1 MEDIVM
7 ATKIETKLTS
17 EPLRKEIILDL
28 VHVAGPCVTL
38 LLPRYRP
45 GEPSEPAAA
54 ILKTDLQEAAK
65 KLVARRIPEP
75 LIAEL
80 LEPLHKLSRDEE
92 LLAGSGSAR
101 VIFRSLLVLRQFELP
116 VAPSPEQSCTVG
128 ECFWIRPILPSIS
141 LPTKVYVL
149 EVTKKDVVLLACS
162 LTGVARVE
170 LGKETPKTL
179 DEALGFDPPDHDLM
193 NRSAAGPST
202 GKMRG
207 VQFGTGSG
215 RETQHAHLHDFYR
228 AVDRGLSETLRS
240 NEPLVLAGVD
250 VDVAIYRSISTYSN
264 LQEQAIHGSPGD
276 VFSQAQILRRAQ
288 DIALFDLQ
296 RRMALE
302 MAESKERLAPAR
314 FSTDLESI
322 LRAALKGRVSDLYL
336 DENGQRMGTFDGKD
350 LGGPTNWHDEDLL
363 NVGAVETLLRGGAVY
378 SLPSHLMS
386 GAIAAAAFRY

>member
-1 MEDIVM
+1 M

-80 LEPLHKLSRDEE
+80 LEPLHKRSRDEE

-101 VIFRSLLVLRQFELP
+101 VIFRSLGVLRQFELP
-116 VAPSPEQSCTVG
+116 VAPSPERACTVG

-141 LPTKVYVL
+141 LPTNVYVL
-149 EVTKKDVVLLACS
+149 EVTKKDVVLLAC
-162 LTGVARVE
+162 A
-170 LGKETPKTL
+170 
-179 DEALGFDPPDHDLM
+179 
-193 NRSAAGPST
+193 
-202 GKMRG
+202 MRG

-240 NEPLVLAGVD
+240 NEPLVLAGVE

-264 LQEQAIHGSPGD
+264 LLEQAIHGSPGD

-296 RRMALE
+296 RRVALE

>member
-1 MEDIVM
+1 MEDFMM
-7 ATKIETKLTS
+7 ATKIDTKLTS
-17 EPLRKEIILDL
+17 EPLRKETILDL
-28 VHVAGPCVTL
+28 LQVAGPSVTL
-38 LLPRYRP
+38 LLPPYRP
-45 GEPSEPAAA
+45 GERGGPLPAL
-54 ILKTDLQEAAK
+54 LKTDLQEAAK
-65 KLVARRIPEP
+65 KLVARRIAEP

-80 LEPLHKLSRDEE
+80 LEPLYKLSRDEE
-92 LLAGSGSAR
+92 LLAGSGSGR
-101 VIFRSLLVLRQFELP
+101 VIFRALGVLRQCELP
-116 VAPSPEQSCTVG
+116 VAPSPEQGCTVG

-141 LPTKVYVL
+141 LPTNVYVL

-170 LGKETPKTL
+170 LGKKTPNTL
-179 DEALGFDPPDHDLM
+179 DEALGFDAPDHDLM

-202 GKMRG
+202 GAMRG

-215 RETQHAHLHDFYR
+215 RETQHAYLHDFYR

-250 VDVAIYRSISTYSN
+250 VDIAIYRSISTYSN
-264 LQEQAIHGSPGD
+264 LLEQAIHGRPGD

-288 DIALFDLQ
+288 DIALFDVQ
-296 RRMALE
+296 RRVALE
-302 MAESKERLAPAR
+302 MAESKERLSPAR
-314 FSTDLESI
+314 FSIDLVGI
-322 LRAALKGRVSDLYL
+322 LRAAVEGRVSDLYL
-336 DENGQRMGTFDGKD
+336 DENGQRMGNFDGRD

-378 SLPSHLMS
+378 SLPSRLMS